1 MKDKT
6 IKQLQDEFDIVVDW
20 FSSEQPDIDKAI
32 NMYEKAKRLAKE
44 IKLRL
49 QKAENKII
57 KINTDFESK

>member
-32 NMYEKAKRLAKE
+32 NMYEKAKKLAKE

-49 QKAENKII
+49 QKAKNKII
-57 KINTDFESK
+57 KINTNFESK

>member
-32 NMYEKAKRLAKE
+32 NMYEKAKKLAKE

>member
-32 NMYEKAKRLAKE
+32 DMYEKVTKLAKE
-44 IKLRL
+44 IRLRL

-57 KINTDFESK
+57 KINTNFESK